1 VPRKGFVVVGLFGNE
16 WAMEQ
21 AVRRLQGAG
30 YAPVVEDRRH
40 LRIRVERTTPGV
52 KEEVR
57 RLIRAAQGYVERVTD
72 L

>member
-1 VPRKGFVVVGLFGNE
+1 VGRKGFVVVGLFGNE

-21 AVRRLQGAG
+21 AVSRLQQAG
-30 YAPVVEDRRH
+30 YTPVVEDRRH
-40 LRIRVERTTPGV
+40 LRIRVDRPDPAV

>member
-1 VPRKGFVVVGLFGNE
+1 
-16 WAMEQ
+16 MEQ
-21 AVRRLQGAG
+21 AVSRLQQAG
-30 YAPVVEDRRH
+30 YTPVVEDRRH
-40 LRIRVERTTPGV
+40 LRIRVDRPDPAV